1 MVIHFKYSSVYTSIP
16 DLLTIPSLL
25 CPPPITIR
33 SLCKSVSLFLFCKC
47 VHLYHL
53 FRFHTHFSLN
63 LVTDVVMIATDVAC
77 TFSVCSKSVTF
88 ASPSSL
94 NIFHIK
100 RDVLGK
106 TFICNWSRIYK
117 APGARQSLHS
127 DFVISFSLT
136 YD

>member
-77 TFSVCSKSVTF
+77 TFSVCSKS
-88 ASPSSL
+88 PL
-94 NIFHIK
+94 PLLQ
-100 RDVLGK
+100 VLKFSTSKGMCWGK
-106 TFICNWSRIYK
+106 LSYAIGAGSTRHQV
-117 APGARQSLHS
+117 PGR
-127 DFVISFSLT
+127 VYTLT
-136 YD
+136 L